1 MFNVNGNISVVE
13 NKVNDNKVDG
23 SIKFSLNLDGSKFV
37 ILNKFSTEV
46 GAKIADIDITNSKN
60 ANDLTEDEMNKLSS
74 LYTSRFEKSKIYNL
88 FSNISNIMEDSYY
101 GDLDY
106 DDSYYDDFDFD
117 FDSSL

>member
-1 MFNVNGNISVVE
+1 M
-13 NKVNDNKVDG
+13 
-23 SIKFSLNLDGSKFV
+23 
-37 ILNKFSTEV
+37 
-46 GAKIADIDITNSKN
+46 DIFDF
-60 ANDLTEDEMNKLSS
+60 ALTEDEMNKLSS